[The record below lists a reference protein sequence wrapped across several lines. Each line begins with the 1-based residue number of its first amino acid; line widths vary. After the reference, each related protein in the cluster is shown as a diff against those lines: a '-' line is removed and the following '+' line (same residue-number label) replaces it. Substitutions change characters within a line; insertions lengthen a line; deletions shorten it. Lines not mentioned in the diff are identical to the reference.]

1 VASSPARPAPAAH
14 GRPPERAATAPW
26 LTPAAQGA
34 AVTLLWETAA
44 PYEAVLEA
52 AAGGGVT
59 LRGLRLRHA
68 SPSVANNA
76 AVFCRGGT
84 LTLEV
89 RGARGRT
96 ARARAR
102 GCVRA
107 RAFQPC
113 RPSETAAPRP
123 PQRHVDAGVRCRR
136 APGQGV
142 HARAGRW
149 PAQDCD
155 VESATGSGVLAEGG
169 WLALRRC
176 ALHDCRGYGAALLG
190 AADGGPGARL
200 APAGRALLWALL
212 SGGSPT
218 RSLLQRQDGSE
229 LVCGRV
235 GQGRA
240 SPAQLPPDLRSE
252 QSRHGMGVRSTTR
265 ATMRRRRAAG
275 GLPGEPQRR
284 RRRAVPRR
292 RGAARAGLQH
302 ARQRRVGPD
311 REGRGRRVCWQQ
323 HRRCPSPTLPQSRTR
338 AHAHLPRAL
347 GSLPGLGAAPCRA
360 AHAHTAERLHR
371 AEKRGRQDTH
381 GNSSRVVSTCLQ
393 RAGNARGSVLLGAY
407 ADLDAGDV
415 ARSNSLDRPV
425 KLE

>member
-1 VASSPARPAPAAH
+1 M
-14 GRPPERAATAPW
+14 
-26 LTPAAQGA
+26 
-34 AVTLLWETAA
+34 
-44 PYEAVLEA
+44 
-52 AAGGGVT
+52 
-59 LRGLRLRHA
+59 
-68 SPSVANNA
+68 
-76 AVFCRGGT
+76 
-84 LTLEV
+84 
-89 RGARGRT
+89 
-96 ARARAR
+96 
-102 GCVRA
+102 
-107 RAFQPC
+107 
-113 RPSETAAPRP
+113 
-123 PQRHVDAGVRCRR
+123 
-136 APGQGV
+136 
-142 HARAGRW
+142 
-149 PAQDCD
+149 
-155 VESATGSGVLAEGG
+155 
-169 WLALRRC
+169 
-176 ALHDCRGYGAALLG
+176 
-190 AADGGPGARL
+190 
-200 APAGRALLWALL
+200 
-212 SGGSPT
+212 
-218 RSLLQRQDGSE
+218 
-229 LVCGRV
+229 CGRV

-252 QSRHGMGVRSTTR
+252 QSRHGMGVRSTTG